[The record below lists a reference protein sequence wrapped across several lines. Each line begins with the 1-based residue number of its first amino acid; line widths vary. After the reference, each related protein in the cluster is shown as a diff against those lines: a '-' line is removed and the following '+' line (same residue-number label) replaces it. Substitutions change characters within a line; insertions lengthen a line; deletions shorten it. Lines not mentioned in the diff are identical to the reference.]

1 VRARVYTGK
10 GNSWCSELNLTPN
23 ADFCDEPT
31 IAVTKTRIIMAWRER
46 DSITHQFHPFVRT
59 IKIDTTKIKLQ
70 PLGFSSIAQKKF
82 GLVTR
87 NYPNPFNP
95 KTIISYTLFSN
106 SIVTLKVLDVL
117 GREVITLLQN
127 EKIQAGKHEIQFNIN
142 TISSGVYFYRIA
154 IETEERE
161 QYNEVK
167 KLIVIK

>member
-1 VRARVYTGK
+1 M
-10 GNSWCSELNLTPN
+10 
-23 ADFCDEPT
+23 
-31 IAVTKTRIIMAWRER
+31 VT
-46 DSITHQFHPFVRT
+46 Q
-59 IKIDTTKIKLQ
+59 
-70 PLGFSSIAQKKF
+70 
-82 GLVTR
+82 

-95 KTIISYTLFSN
+95 KIVISYTLFSN